1 MNKDRR
7 SNVEGDILDE
17 VLKNNGTRTN
27 RNGAL
32 KGLQQYQTP
41 PALANKLVEKLNIH
55 PGQSVYDPQCAH
67 GNLLHATLYHCHKFG
82 VELDPTAVA
91 YHRTSSTIVE
101 GSTPKF
107 EEVMDELIDPD
118 WLVDFAVANPPF
130 GLSWGGEDSTLWTF
144 IHCVR
149 HSNAGLLIGN
159 ASTIE
164 RLEIATEVSNE
175 VGILVHRIAGLH
187 ECSFTILVNA
197 SEPGGDRDFD
207 HGKDLSSLR
216 RRPAACGLELENGHS
231 FGRPVVRSP
240 MGRDL
245 RHAKLVD
252 AEFLVREGDLLM
264 GAVQIRLQ
272 SDAGIRAVGRPAPG
286 VSQRELA

>member
-1 MNKDRR
+1 MKDRR

-82 VELDPTAVA
+82 VELDPTAIA
-91 YHRTSSTIVE
+91 FHRTSSTIVE

-164 RLEIATEVSNE
+164 RLEIHKCDGVTAYETYDEVWDGVEVTAGVVYWKNTRQRVATNPIALEAKFELAAEVLE
-175 VGILVHRIAGLH
+175 DERK
-187 ECSFTILVNA
+187 
-197 SEPGGDRDFD
+197 DRKWNFW
-207 HGKDLSSLR
+207 L
-216 RRPAACGLELENGHS
+216 
-231 FGRPVVRSP
+231 
-240 MGRDL
+240 
-245 RHAKLVD
+245 D
-252 AEFLVREGDLLM
+252 AYG
-264 GAVQIRLQ
+264 RLQ
-272 SDAGIRAVGRPAPG
+272 TYLSHSV
-286 VSQRELA
+286 